1 MRRATCVAGV
11 NIALVKYWGKRDVAQ
26 NLPAVGSIS
35 LTIDAL
41 HTVTTVTF
49 EDTLSAD
56 RFTLDGVTG
65 QDERVSAVLD
75 TIRDLTGIRAKARI
89 ESENH
94 VPTASGLASSAS
106 GTAALAGAAWCA
118 AGGRMEEALTL
129 PAFTDCVRRGSGSA
143 PRSLLG
149 GLVEL
154 DRDSG
159 RVHQLVS
166 HDAWPLA
173 MVVVQIGTGRK
184 ATSSRAGM
192 QHTANT
198 SPYYAPWV
206 AAHPK
211 DLAAARVAIQDRD
224 LPRLGAVMERSTMR
238 MHACMLAADPPLRYL
253 RGATLDAISAVES
266 LRAEGIGAWYTM
278 DAGPHVK
285 VLCNPADAHQIAERL
300 EGEGRTIRVAHGG
313 AGARQVQAC

>member
-49 EDTLSAD
+49 EDGLRD
-56 RFTLDGVTG
+56 DLFTLDGVESK
-65 QDERVSAVLD
+65 DDRVITVLD
-75 TIRDLTGIRAKARI
+75 TIRNLTGVIHKARV

-106 GTAALAGAAWCA
+106 GTAALASAAWCA
-118 AGGRMEEALTL
+118 AGGVMEDALTL
-129 PAFTDCVRRGSGSA
+129 SSFTDCVRCGSGSA

-159 RVHQLVS
+159 RVHQLVD
-166 HDAWPLA
+166 HDTWPLA
-173 MVVVQIGTGRK
+173 MVVVQIGSGRK

-192 QHTANT
+192 QHTADT

-206 AAHPK
+206 AAHPRDLVEARAAIEGR
-211 DLAAARVAIQDRD
+211 DLA
-224 LPRLGAVMERSTMR
+224 RLGAVMERSTMR

-253 RGATLDAISAVES
+253 RGATLDAMAAVES
-266 LRAEGIGAWYTM
+266 LRADGVGAWYTM

-285 VLCNPADAHQIAERL
+285 VLCAPADAATIAARL
-300 EGEGRTIRVAHGG
+300 EDEGRTIRVAHGG
-313 AGARQVQAC
+313 PGARKIDPC